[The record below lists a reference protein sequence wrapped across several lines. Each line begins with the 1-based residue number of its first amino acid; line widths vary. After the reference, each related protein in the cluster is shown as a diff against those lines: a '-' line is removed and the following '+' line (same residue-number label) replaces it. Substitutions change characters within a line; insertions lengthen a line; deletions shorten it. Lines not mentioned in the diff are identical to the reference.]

1 VPRLKTNQ
9 EGNQLKFQVN
19 KDVLNEAVSFAVRL
33 LPQRT
38 TLPILSGILIEADA
52 NAVRLSV
59 FDYDTSAQVE
69 IVAKV
74 EQSGRVLVSGRLLAE
89 IVSKLPNS
97 AIDFST
103 DGSKVQVN
111 CGSAKFS
118 LLTMPIDEYPTLPE
132 IPAISGQVSGEDF
145 ASAIS
150 QISVAASKEDVTPV
164 LTTVLLE
171 TTKDTISL
179 VATDRYRV
187 AIQDIPWKS
196 SSNDAAQTALIPAK
210 TLQEIAK
217 TFANQGEISIS
228 INPSEE
234 KDLIAF
240 KANSRSVT
248 SRLIKGNFPAVKTL
262 FPESIENYAVLNTQD
277 LLDSTKRVSLVLER
291 ESPIKFNFNSNTL
304 NLEAA
309 GGETAQ
315 ATESMDAQL
324 TGSDVVVSLKPQ
336 FLIDGLAGVKTEFVK
351 IGFTNSDN
359 PNRPSP
365 VLITNHQAKE
375 KSANDSYRYLLQP
388 NLLGR

>member
-1 VPRLKTNQ
+1 
-9 EGNQLKFQVN
+9 
-19 KDVLNEAVSFAVRL
+19 
-33 LPQRT
+33 
-38 TLPILSGILIEADA
+38 
-52 NAVRLSV
+52 
-59 FDYDTSAQVE
+59 
-69 IVAKV
+69 
-74 EQSGRVLVSGRLLAE
+74 
-89 IVSKLPNS
+89 
-97 AIDFST
+97 
-103 DGSKVQVN
+103 
-111 CGSAKFS
+111 
-118 LLTMPIDEYPTLPE
+118 MPVDEYPTLPE
-132 IPAISGQVSGEDF
+132 IPETSGQVSGEDF

-171 TTKDTISL
+171 TSSENISL

-187 AIQDIPWKS
+187 AVQDISWKS
-196 SSNDAAQTALIPAK
+196 KTTSSNQTALIPAK

-217 TFANQGEISIS
+217 TFSNQGEISIS
-228 INPSEE
+228 INPSDE

-240 KANSRSVT
+240 KANNRSVT

-262 FPESIENYAVLNTQD
+262 FPEKIENFAIVNTQD
-277 LLDSTKRVSLVLER
+277 LLDSTRRVSLVLER
-291 ESPIKFNFNSNTL
+291 ESPIKYLFSSSGL

-315 ATESMDAQL
+315 ASENIDVQL
-324 TGSDVVVSLKPQ
+324 TGPDVTVSLKPQ

-351 IGFTNSDN
+351 IGFTNSEN

-375 KSANDSYRYLLQP
+375 KSASDSYMYLLQP

>member
-1 VPRLKTNQ
+1 M
-9 EGNQLKFQVN
+9 KFQVN

-52 NAVRLSV
+52 NALRLSV

-69 IVAKV
+69 IAAKV
-74 EQSGRVLVSGRLLAE
+74 EEAGRVLVSGRLMAE
-89 IVSKLPNS
+89 IVSKLPNT
-97 AIDFST
+97 AVDFST

-118 LLTMPIDEYPTLPE
+118 LLTMPIDEYPSLPE
-132 IPAISGQVSGEDF
+132 IPATTGSVSGEAF
-145 ASAIS
+145 SAAIS
-150 QISVAASKEDVTPV
+150 QIAVAASREDVTPV

-171 TTKDTISL
+171 TTKDSISL

-187 AIQDIPWKS
+187 AVQDIAWKS
-196 SSNDAAQTALIPAK
+196 NGGEKSALIPAK

-228 INPSEE
+228 INPSDE

-240 KANSRSVT
+240 KANNRSVT

-262 FPESIENYAVLNTQD
+262 FPEKIENFAILNTQD

-291 ESPIKFNFNSNTL
+291 ESPIKFTFGSATL

-315 ATESMDAQL
+315 ASESIDVQL
-324 TGSDVVVSLKPQ
+324 TGGEVVVSLKPQ
-336 FLIDGLAGVKTEFVK
+336 FLIDGLAGVKTEYVK

-365 VLITNHQAKE
+365 VLITNHSTKE
-375 KSANDSYRYLLQP
+375 KESNDGYMYLLQP

>member
-1 VPRLKTNQ
+1 M
-9 EGNQLKFQVN
+9 KFQVN

-52 NAVRLSV
+52 NALRLSV

-69 IVAKV
+69 IAAKV
-74 EQSGRVLVSGRLLAE
+74 EQPGRVLISGRLMAE
-89 IVSKLPNS
+89 IVSKLPN
-97 AIDFST
+97 AVVDFST
-103 DGSKVQVN
+103 EGSKIQVN

-132 IPAISGQVSGEDF
+132 IPETTGTISGEDF
-145 ASAIS
+145 AAAIS
-150 QISVAASKEDVTPV
+150 QIAVAASKEDVTPV

-171 TTKDTISL
+171 TTKDNISL

-187 AIQDIPWKS
+187 AIQDIAWKTS
-196 SSNDAAQTALIPAK
+196 AQDQDKTALIPAK

-217 TFANQGEISIS
+217 TFSNQGEIAIS
-228 INPSEE
+228 INPSDE

-240 KANSRSVT
+240 KANNRSVT

-262 FPESIENYAVLNTQD
+262 FPEKIENFAIVNTHD

-291 ESPIKFNFNSNTL
+291 ESPIKFSFSATSL
-304 NLEAA
+304 NLDAA

-315 ATESMDAQL
+315 ASETIDIQL
-324 TGSDVVVSLKPQ
+324 TGNDVVVSLKPQ
-336 FLIDGLAGVKTEFVK
+336 FLIDGLSGVKTEFVK

-365 VLITNHQAKE
+365 VLITNHSTKE
-375 KSANDSYRYLLQP
+375 KESSDSYMYLLQP

>member
-1 VPRLKTNQ
+1 M
-9 EGNQLKFQVN
+9 KFQVN

-52 NAVRLSV
+52 GALRLSV

-69 IVAKV
+69 IAAKV
-74 EQSGRVLVSGRLLAE
+74 EEPGRVLVSGRLLAE
-89 IVSKLPNS
+89 IVSKLPN
-97 AIDFST
+97 AVVDIAT
-103 DGSKVQVN
+103 EGSKVQVI

-118 LLTMPIDEYPTLPE
+118 LLTMPIDEYPSLPE
-132 IPAISGQVSGEDF
+132 IPAISGSVAGEDF
-145 ASAIS
+145 AAAIS
-150 QISVAASKEDVTPV
+150 QIAVAASREDVTPV

-171 TTKDTISL
+171 TTKEHISL

-187 AIQDIPWKS
+187 AIRDIAWKS
-196 SSNDAAQTALIPAK
+196 SGAAEANALIPAK

-217 TFANQGEISIS
+217 TFANQGEITIS
-228 INPSEE
+228 INPSEG

-240 KANSRSVT
+240 KANNRSVT

-262 FPESIENYAVLNTQD
+262 FPEKIENFVIVNTQD
-277 LLDSTKRVSLVLER
+277 LVDSTKRVSLVLER
-291 ESPIKFNFNSNTL
+291 ESPIKFSFGAQEL

-315 ATESMDAQL
+315 ATESVNVQL
-324 TGSDVVVSLKPQ
+324 TGADVVVSLKPQ

-365 VLITNHQAKE
+365 VLITNHSTKE
-375 KSANDSYRYLLQP
+375 KESSDSYMYLLQP

>member
-1 VPRLKTNQ
+1 M
-9 EGNQLKFQVN
+9 KFQVN

-52 NAVRLSV
+52 NALRLSV

-69 IVAKV
+69 IAAQV
-74 EQSGRVLVSGRLLAE
+74 EDSGRVLVSGRLMAE
-89 IVSKLPNS
+89 IVSKLPN
-97 AIDFST
+97 AVVEFST

-132 IPAISGQVSGEDF
+132 IPTMSGSVSGEDF
-145 ASAIS
+145 AAAIS
-150 QISVAASKEDVTPV
+150 QIAVAASKEDVTPV

-171 TTKDTISL
+171 TTKENISL

-196 SSNDAAQTALIPAK
+196 NSSTEASALIPAK

-228 INPSEE
+228 INPSDE

-240 KANSRSVT
+240 KANNRSVT

-262 FPESIENYAVLNTQD
+262 FPEKIENFAILNTQD

-291 ESPIKFNFNSNTL
+291 ESPIKFTFSSKEL

-315 ATESMDAQL
+315 ATESVDVQL

-365 VLITNHQAKE
+365 VLITNHSTKE
-375 KSANDSYRYLLQP
+375 KESSDSYMYLLQP

>member
-1 VPRLKTNQ
+1 V
-9 EGNQLKFQVN
+9 KFQVN
-19 KDVLNEAVSFAVRL
+19 KDVLNEAVSFVVRL

-52 NAVRLSV
+52 NALRLSV

-69 IVAKV
+69 IAAQV
-74 EQSGRVLVSGRLLAE
+74 EDSGRVLVSGRLMAE
-89 IVSKLPNS
+89 IVSKLPN
-97 AIDFST
+97 AVVEFST

-132 IPAISGQVSGEDF
+132 IPTMSGSVSGEDF
-145 ASAIS
+145 AAAIS
-150 QISVAASKEDVTPV
+150 QIAVAASKEDVTPV

-171 TTKDTISL
+171 TTKENISL

-196 SSNDAAQTALIPAK
+196 NSSNEASALIPAK

-228 INPSEE
+228 INPSDE

-240 KANSRSVT
+240 KANNRSVT

-262 FPESIENYAVLNTQD
+262 FPEKIENFAILNTQD

-291 ESPIKFNFNSNTL
+291 ESPIKFTFSSKEL

-315 ATESMDAQL
+315 ATESVDVQL

-365 VLITNHQAKE
+365 VLITNHSTKE
-375 KSANDSYRYLLQP
+375 KESSDSYMYLLQP

>member
-1 VPRLKTNQ
+1 M
-9 EGNQLKFQVN
+9 KFQVN

-52 NAVRLSV
+52 NALRLSV

-69 IVAKV
+69 IAAKV
-74 EQSGRVLVSGRLLAE
+74 DEAGRVLVSGRLMAE
-89 IVSKLPNS
+89 IVSKLPN
-97 AIDFST
+97 AAVDFST

-118 LLTMPIDEYPTLPE
+118 LLTMPIDEYPSLPE
-132 IPAISGQVSGEDF
+132 IPATTGSVSGEAF
-145 ASAIS
+145 SAAIS
-150 QISVAASKEDVTPV
+150 QIAVAASREDVTPV

-171 TTKDTISL
+171 TTKDSISL

-187 AIQDIPWKS
+187 AVQDIAWKS
-196 SSNDAAQTALIPAK
+196 NGGEKSALIPAK

-217 TFANQGEISIS
+217 TFANQGEIAIS
-228 INPSEE
+228 INPSDE

-240 KANSRSVT
+240 KANNRSVT

-262 FPESIENYAVLNTQD
+262 FPEKIENFAILNTQD

-291 ESPIKFNFNSNTL
+291 ESPIKFTFSSATL

-315 ATESMDAQL
+315 ASESIDVQL
-324 TGSDVVVSLKPQ
+324 TGGDAVVSLKPQ
-336 FLIDGLAGVKTEFVK
+336 FLIDGLAGVKTEYVK

-365 VLITNHQAKE
+365 VLITNHSTKE
-375 KSANDSYRYLLQP
+375 KESNDGYMYLLQP

>member
-1 VPRLKTNQ
+1 
-9 EGNQLKFQVN
+9 LKFQVN

-52 NAVRLSV
+52 NNLRLSV

-89 IVSKLPNS
+89 IVNKLPNS
-97 AIDFST
+97 VVDFAT

-132 IPAISGQVSGEDF
+132 IPETSGQVSGEDF

-171 TTKDTISL
+171 TSSENISL

-187 AIQDIPWKS
+187 AIQDIPWNSKTS
-196 SSNDAAQTALIPAK
+196 GANQTALIPAK

-217 TFANQGEISIS
+217 TFANQGEVSIS
-228 INPSEE
+228 INPSDE

-240 KANSRSVT
+240 KANNRSVT

-262 FPESIENYAVLNTQD
+262 FPEKIENFAIINTQD

-291 ESPIKFNFNSNTL
+291 ESPIKYIFSSTSL

-315 ATESMDAQL
+315 ASESIDVQV
-324 TGSDVVVSLKPQ
+324 TGLDVTVSLKPQ

-375 KSANDSYRYLLQP
+375 QSASDSYMYLLQP

>member
-1 VPRLKTNQ
+1 V
-9 EGNQLKFQVN
+9 KFQVN

-52 NAVRLSV
+52 NALRLSV

-69 IVAKV
+69 IAAKV
-74 EQSGRVLVSGRLLAE
+74 EESGRVLVSGRLMAE
-89 IVSKLPNS
+89 IVSKLPN
-97 AIDFST
+97 AAVDFST

-118 LLTMPIDEYPTLPE
+118 LLTMPIDEYPSLPE
-132 IPAISGQVSGEDF
+132 IPATTGSVSGEDF
-145 ASAIS
+145 SAAIS
-150 QISVAASKEDVTPV
+150 QIAVAASREDVTPV

-171 TTKDTISL
+171 TTKDNISL

-187 AIQDIPWKS
+187 AVQDIAWKS
-196 SSNDAAQTALIPAK
+196 NSGEASALIPAK

-217 TFANQGEISIS
+217 TFANQGEIAIS
-228 INPSEE
+228 INPSDE

-240 KANSRSVT
+240 KANNRSVT

-262 FPESIENYAVLNTQD
+262 FPEKIENFAVLNTQD

-291 ESPIKFNFNSNTL
+291 ESPIKFTFTSASL

-315 ATESMDAQL
+315 ASESIDVQL
-324 TGSDVVVSLKPQ
+324 TGGEVVVSLKPQ
-336 FLIDGLAGVKTEFVK
+336 FLIDGLAGVKTEYVK

-365 VLITNHQAKE
+365 VLITNHSTKE
-375 KSANDSYRYLLQP
+375 KESSDSYMYLLQP

>member
-1 VPRLKTNQ
+1 M
-9 EGNQLKFQVN
+9 KFQVN

-52 NAVRLSV
+52 NALRLSV

-69 IVAKV
+69 IAAKV
-74 EQSGRVLVSGRLLAE
+74 EQPGRVLISGRLMAE
-89 IVSKLPNS
+89 IVSKLPN
-97 AIDFST
+97 AVVDFST
-103 DGSKVQVN
+103 EGSKIQVN

-132 IPAISGQVSGEDF
+132 IPETTGTISGEDF
-145 ASAIS
+145 AAAIS
-150 QISVAASKEDVTPV
+150 QIAVAASKEDVTPV

-171 TTKDTISL
+171 TTKDNISL

-187 AIQDIPWKS
+187 AIQDIAWKTS
-196 SSNDAAQTALIPAK
+196 AQDQDKTALIPAK

-217 TFANQGEISIS
+217 TFSNQGEIAIS
-228 INPSEE
+228 INPSDE

-240 KANSRSVT
+240 KANNRSVT

-262 FPESIENYAVLNTQD
+262 FPEKIENFAIVNTHD

-291 ESPIKFNFNSNTL
+291 ESPIKFSFSATSL
-304 NLEAA
+304 NLDAA

-315 ATESMDAQL
+315 ASETIDIQL
-324 TGSDVVVSLKPQ
+324 TGNDVVVSLKPQ
-336 FLIDGLAGVKTEFVK
+336 FLIDGLSGVKTEFVK

-365 VLITNHQAKE
+365 VLITNHSTKE
-375 KSANDSYRYLLQP
+375 KESSDSYMYLLQP
-388 NLLGR
+388 NLLSR

>member
-1 VPRLKTNQ
+1 M
-9 EGNQLKFQVN
+9 KFQVN

-52 NAVRLSV
+52 NALRLSV

-69 IVAKV
+69 IAAQV
-74 EQSGRVLVSGRLLAE
+74 EDSGRVLVSGRLMAE
-89 IVSKLPNS
+89 IVSKLPN
-97 AIDFST
+97 AVVEFST

-132 IPAISGQVSGEDF
+132 IPNMSGSVSGEDF
-145 ASAIS
+145 AAAIS
-150 QISVAASKEDVTPV
+150 QIAVAASKEDVTPV

-171 TTKDTISL
+171 TTKENISL

-196 SSNDAAQTALIPAK
+196 NSSTEASALIPAK

-228 INPSEE
+228 INPSDE

-240 KANSRSVT
+240 KANNRSVT

-262 FPESIENYAVLNTQD
+262 FPEKIENFAILNTQD

-291 ESPIKFNFNSNTL
+291 ESPIKFTFSSKEL

-315 ATESMDAQL
+315 ATESVDVQL

-365 VLITNHQAKE
+365 VLITNHSTKE
-375 KSANDSYRYLLQP
+375 KESSDSYMYLLQP

>member
-1 VPRLKTNQ
+1 M
-9 EGNQLKFQVN
+9 KFQVN

-38 TLPILSGILIEADA
+38 TLPILSGILIEADS
-52 NAVRLSV
+52 NNLRLSI

-89 IVSKLPNS
+89 IVNKLPNS
-97 AIDFST
+97 VVDFST

-111 CGSAKFS
+111 CGSAKFT

-132 IPAISGQVSGEDF
+132 IPETSGQVSAEDF

-171 TTKDTISL
+171 TSSENISL

-187 AIQDIPWKS
+187 AVQDIAWKS
-196 SSNDAAQTALIPAK
+196 KTTNANQTALIPAK

-228 INPSEE
+228 INPSDE

-240 KANSRSVT
+240 KANNRSVT

-262 FPESIENYAVLNTQD
+262 FPEKIENFAIINTQD

-291 ESPIKFNFNSNTL
+291 ESPIKYIFTSSGL

-315 ATESMDAQL
+315 ASESIDVQL
-324 TGSDVVVSLKPQ
+324 TGSDVTVSLKPQ

-375 KSANDSYRYLLQP
+375 KSASDSYMYLLQP

>member
-1 VPRLKTNQ
+1 
-9 EGNQLKFQVN
+9 LKFQVN

-52 NAVRLSV
+52 NNLRLSV

-89 IVSKLPNS
+89 IVNKLPNS
-97 AIDFST
+97 AVEFST

-132 IPAISGQVSGEDF
+132 IPETCGQVSGEDF

-171 TTKDTISL
+171 TSSENISL

-187 AIQDIPWKS
+187 AVQDISWKS
-196 SSNDAAQTALIPAK
+196 KTSESNQTALIPAK

-217 TFANQGEISIS
+217 TFANQGEVSIS
-228 INPSEE
+228 INPSDE

-240 KANSRSVT
+240 KANNRSVT

-262 FPESIENYAVLNTQD
+262 FPEKIENFAIINTQD

-291 ESPIKFNFNSNTL
+291 ESPIKYIFTSGGL

-315 ATESMDAQL
+315 ASESIDVQL
-324 TGSDVVVSLKPQ
+324 TGTDVTVSLKPQ

-375 KSANDSYRYLLQP
+375 KSANDSYMYLLQP

>member
-1 VPRLKTNQ
+1 M
-9 EGNQLKFQVN
+9 KFQVN

-52 NAVRLSV
+52 NSLRLSV

-69 IVAKV
+69 IAAKV
-74 EQSGRVLVSGRLLAE
+74 EEPGRVLVSGRLLAE
-89 IVSKLPNS
+89 IVSKLPN
-97 AIDFST
+97 AVVDFST

-118 LLTMPIDEYPTLPE
+118 LLTMPIDEYPSLPE
-132 IPAISGQVSGEDF
+132 IPTTTGTVSGEAF
-145 ASAIS
+145 STAIS
-150 QISVAASKEDVTPV
+150 QIAVAASREDVTPV

-171 TTKDTISL
+171 TTKDSISL
-179 VATDRYRV
+179 IATDRYRV
-187 AIQDIPWKS
+187 AVQDIAWKS
-196 SSNDAAQTALIPAK
+196 NSGETSALIPAK

-217 TFANQGEISIS
+217 TFANQGDIAIS
-228 INPSEE
+228 INPPDE

-240 KANSRSVT
+240 KANNRSVT
-248 SRLIKGNFPAVKTL
+248 SRLIKGNFPSVKTL
-262 FPESIENYAVLNTQD
+262 FPEKIENFAVLNTQD

-291 ESPIKFNFNSNTL
+291 ESPIKFTFTSASL
-304 NLEAA
+304 NLEAV

-315 ATESMDAQL
+315 ASESIDVQL
-324 TGSDVVVSLKPQ
+324 TGGEVVVSLKPQ
-336 FLIDGLAGVKTEFVK
+336 FLIDGLAGVKTEYVK

-365 VLITNHQAKE
+365 VLITNHSTKE
-375 KSANDSYRYLLQP
+375 KESSDSYMYLLQP

>member
-1 VPRLKTNQ
+1 M
-9 EGNQLKFQVN
+9 KFQVN

-52 NAVRLSV
+52 NNLRLSV

-89 IVSKLPNS
+89 IVNKLPNS
-97 AIDFST
+97 VVDFAT

-132 IPAISGQVSGEDF
+132 IPETSGQVSGEDF

-171 TTKDTISL
+171 TSSENISL

-187 AIQDIPWKS
+187 AIQDIPWNSKTS
-196 SSNDAAQTALIPAK
+196 GANQTALIPAK

-217 TFANQGEISIS
+217 TFANQGEVSIS
-228 INPSEE
+228 INPSDE

-240 KANSRSVT
+240 KANNRSVT

-262 FPESIENYAVLNTQD
+262 FPEKIENFAIINTQD

-291 ESPIKFNFNSNTL
+291 ESPIKYIFSSTSL

-315 ATESMDAQL
+315 ASESIDVQV
-324 TGSDVVVSLKPQ
+324 TGLDVTVSLKPQ

-375 KSANDSYRYLLQP
+375 QSASDSYMYLLQP

>member
-1 VPRLKTNQ
+1 M
-9 EGNQLKFQVN
+9 KFQVN
-19 KDVLNEAVSFAVRL
+19 KDVLNEAVSFVVRL

-52 NAVRLSV
+52 NALRLSV

-69 IVAKV
+69 IAAQV
-74 EQSGRVLVSGRLLAE
+74 EDSGRVLVSGRLMAE
-89 IVSKLPNS
+89 IVSKLPN
-97 AIDFST
+97 AVVEFST

-132 IPAISGQVSGEDF
+132 IPTMSGSVSGEDF
-145 ASAIS
+145 AAAIS
-150 QISVAASKEDVTPV
+150 QIAVAASKEDVTPV

-171 TTKDTISL
+171 TTKENISL

-196 SSNDAAQTALIPAK
+196 NSSNEASALIPAK

-228 INPSEE
+228 INPSDE

-240 KANSRSVT
+240 KANNRSVT

-262 FPESIENYAVLNTQD
+262 FPEKIENFAILNTQD

-291 ESPIKFNFNSNTL
+291 ESPIKFTFSSKEL

-315 ATESMDAQL
+315 ATESVDVQL

-365 VLITNHQAKE
+365 VLITNHSTKE
-375 KSANDSYRYLLQP
+375 KESSDSYMYLLQP

>member
-1 VPRLKTNQ
+1 M
-9 EGNQLKFQVN
+9 KFQVN

-52 NAVRLSV
+52 NSLRLSV

-69 IVAKV
+69 IAAKV
-74 EQSGRVLVSGRLLAE
+74 EEPGRVLVSGRLLAE
-89 IVSKLPNS
+89 IVSKLPN
-97 AIDFST
+97 AVVDFST

-118 LLTMPIDEYPTLPE
+118 LLTMPIDEYPSLPE
-132 IPAISGQVSGEDF
+132 IPTTTGTVSGEAF
-145 ASAIS
+145 SAAIS
-150 QISVAASKEDVTPV
+150 QIAVAASREDVTPV

-171 TTKDTISL
+171 TTKDSISL
-179 VATDRYRV
+179 IATDRYRV
-187 AIQDIPWKS
+187 AVQDIAWKS
-196 SSNDAAQTALIPAK
+196 NTGETSALIPAK

-217 TFANQGEISIS
+217 TFANQGDIAIS
-228 INPSEE
+228 INPLDE

-240 KANSRSVT
+240 KANNRSVT

-262 FPESIENYAVLNTQD
+262 FPEKIENFAVLNTQD

-291 ESPIKFNFNSNTL
+291 ESPIKFTFTSASL
-304 NLEAA
+304 NLEAV

-315 ATESMDAQL
+315 ASESIDVQL
-324 TGSDVVVSLKPQ
+324 TGGEVVVSLKPQ
-336 FLIDGLAGVKTEFVK
+336 FLIDGLAGVKTEYVK

-365 VLITNHQAKE
+365 VLITNHSTKE
-375 KSANDSYRYLLQP
+375 KESSDSYMYLLQP

>member
-1 VPRLKTNQ
+1 M
-9 EGNQLKFQVN
+9 KFQVN

-52 NAVRLSV
+52 NALRFSV

-69 IVAKV
+69 ISAKV
-74 EQSGRVLVSGRLLAE
+74 EESGRVLVSGRLLAE
-89 IVSKLPNS
+89 IVNKLPN
-97 AIDFST
+97 AAVDFST

-118 LLTMPIDEYPTLPE
+118 LLTMPIDEYPNLPE
-132 IPAISGQVSGEDF
+132 IPSATGLVNGEAF

-150 QISVAASKEDVTPV
+150 QIAVAASREDVTPV

-171 TTKDTISL
+171 TTQESISL

-187 AIQDIPWKS
+187 AVQEVAWKGTGLS
-196 SSNDAAQTALIPAK
+196 SEQIALIPAK

-217 TFANQGEISIS
+217 TFANQGEVAIS
-228 INPSEE
+228 INPSSE

-240 KANSRSVT
+240 KANNRSVT
-248 SRLIKGNFPAVKTL
+248 SRLIKGNYPAVRTL
-262 FPESIENYAVLNTQD
+262 FPERIENFAIINTSD
-277 LLDSTKRVSLVLER
+277 LLDSTRRVSLVLER
-291 ESPIKFNFNSNTL
+291 ESPIKFSFSSDSL
-304 NLEAA
+304 NLEAT

-315 ATESMDAQL
+315 ASENIDVKL
-324 TGSDVVVSLKPQ
+324 TGPDVVVSLKPQ
-336 FLIDGLAGVKTEFVK
+336 FLIDGLAGINTEFVK

-365 VLITNHQAKE
+365 VLITNHSTKE
-375 KSANDSYRYLLQP
+375 KELSDGYMYLLQP

>member
-1 VPRLKTNQ
+1 M
-9 EGNQLKFQVN
+9 KFQVN
-19 KDVLNEAVSFAVRL
+19 KDVLNEAVSFVVRL

-52 NAVRLSV
+52 NALRLSV

-69 IVAKV
+69 IAAQV
-74 EQSGRVLVSGRLLAE
+74 EDSGRVLVSGRLMAE
-89 IVSKLPNS
+89 IVSKLPN
-97 AIDFST
+97 AVVEFST
-103 DGSKVQVN
+103 DGSKVRVN

-132 IPAISGQVSGEDF
+132 IPTMSGSVSGEDF
-145 ASAIS
+145 AAAIS
-150 QISVAASKEDVTPV
+150 QIAVAASKEDVTPV

-171 TTKDTISL
+171 TTKENISL

-196 SSNDAAQTALIPAK
+196 NSSNEASALIPAK

-228 INPSEE
+228 INPSDE

-240 KANSRSVT
+240 KANNRSVT

-262 FPESIENYAVLNTQD
+262 FPEKIENFAILNTQD

-291 ESPIKFNFNSNTL
+291 ESPIKFTFSSKEL

-315 ATESMDAQL
+315 ATESVDVQL

-365 VLITNHQAKE
+365 VLITNHSTKE
-375 KSANDSYRYLLQP
+375 KESSDSYMYLLQP